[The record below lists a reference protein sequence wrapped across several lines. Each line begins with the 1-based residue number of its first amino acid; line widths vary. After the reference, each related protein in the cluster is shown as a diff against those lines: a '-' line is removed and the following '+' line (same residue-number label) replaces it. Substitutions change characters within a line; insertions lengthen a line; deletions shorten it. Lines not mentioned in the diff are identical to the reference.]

1 MTVQD
6 ILVKNKVFKE
16 VGEDINFNL
25 QLTRDCYIHTQRQI
39 EKAMKEYARIKCQE
53 LLEIMTEKAMIET
66 DNDCYGK
73 MVVKSTYSTER
84 EQGFSSTTTISV
96 NRDSILNAVDLD
108 SFCS

>member
-1 MTVQD
+1 MTIED
-6 ILVKNKVFKE
+6 YLDGEELTLSEYRFFIKNKSK
-16 VGEDINFNL
+16 
-25 QLTRDCYIHTQRQI
+25 I
-39 EKAMKEYARIKCQE
+39 EKFAKLKCQE
-53 LLEIMTEKAMIET
+53 LLEIVAEKAMIEK

-73 MVVKSTYSTER
+73 TIVKSTYSTER